1 MLHCC
6 AKGGEPDLKTAAKM
20 VLHDW
25 VRGRIPFFIPPP
37 RIEGPQLEEVKK
49 ATPAAA
55 TGPETTAEG
64 QPETEEQK
72 ASQIAADAIAEVVK
86 KQRVRKVPVKENF
99 FDVEDIAHPDGAG
112 SESESEADDD
122 MDDMGSGDDEAVE
135 RAGELLSQSGAIVF
149 MSRCSTSLA
158 ASSLSSCSEILVG

>member
-1 MLHCC
+1 
-6 AKGGEPDLKTAAKM
+6 M

-37 RIEGPQLEEVKK
+37 RIEGPKLEDVK
-49 ATPAAA
+49 AIPVGA

-72 ASQIAADAIAEVVK
+72 ASQVAADAIAEVVK

-112 SESESEADDD
+112 SESESGADDD
-122 MDDMGSGDDEAVE
+122 MEDTVNGDEEAKGRPGEYLSEHGSVE
-135 RAGELLSQSGAIVF
+135 PY
-149 MSRCSTSLA
+149 
-158 ASSLSSCSEILVG
+158 